1 MSKVIILPDIHGRT
15 FWKYALEHIDEFDK
29 VIFLGDYLDPYPHEG
44 ITFDESVENFKEIL
58 EFKKNN
64 IDKVELLI
72 GNHDCHYIWLDFMD
86 CSRLNRS
93 RRKEMNKLYN
103 DNYELFRIA
112 YLLNDKYLFSHAGVY
127 KEWLVANSIELNDFL
142 DKPISFWNGTYN
154 TFLEDLS
161 YYRGGNNLAGSI
173 VWADIRESLTQPL
186 LDGYYQIVG
195 HTQMEEF
202 PYLTNSIACLDVRR
216 PFVLDLDK
224 EIITNINGIEY
235 KIYD

>member
-15 FWKYALEHIDEFDK
+15 FWKYALEQIDEFDK

-127 KEWLVANSIELNDFL
+127 KEWLAANSIELNDFL

-173 VWADIRESLTQPL
+173 VWADIRGVS
-186 LDGYYQIVG
+186 
-195 HTQMEEF
+195 
-202 PYLTNSIACLDVRR
+202 NSISFRWLLSNSWAYS
-216 PFVLDLDK
+216 
-224 EIITNINGIEY
+224 NGRVPISH
-235 KIYD
+235 

>member
-72 GNHDCHYIWLDFMD
+72 GNHDCHYIWLDFMN

-127 KEWLVANSIELNDFL
+127 KEWLAANSIELNDFL

-173 VWADIRESLTQPL
+173 V
-186 LDGYYQIVG
+186 
-195 HTQMEEF
+195 
-202 PYLTNSIACLDVRR
+202 
-216 PFVLDLDK
+216 
-224 EIITNINGIEY
+224 
-235 KIYD
+235 